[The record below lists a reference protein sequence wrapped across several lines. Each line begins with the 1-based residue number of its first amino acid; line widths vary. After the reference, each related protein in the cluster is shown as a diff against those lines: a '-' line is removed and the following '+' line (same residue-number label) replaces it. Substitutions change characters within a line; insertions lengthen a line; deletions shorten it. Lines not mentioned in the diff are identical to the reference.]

1 MDDTYEKEELPIHLI
16 LGASDYAKIKT
27 PSQPRVGQTREPVWE
42 FTKIG
47 WTIMSTGT
55 DDDFTKMLFTKTS
68 MHDYQKLCDLDVL
81 GLQGSPNEEQSIYED
96 FKEQLRQSKEGWY
109 ETGLLWKP
117 GMEDLPSNEREAERD

>member
-1 MDDTYEKEELPIHLI
+1 M
-16 LGASDYAKIKT
+16 G
-27 PSQPRVGQTREPVWE
+27 E
-42 FTKIG
+42 FKKFG
-47 WTIMSTGT
+47 WTIMSPGT

-81 GLQGSPNEEQSIYED
+81 GLQESPNEEQSIYED

-117 GMEDLPSNEREAERD
+117 GMEDLPSN